1 MKQGVITT
9 LTLYPGTVW
18 TAEGRFAADALKVS
32 VAWTTNSEGAQ
43 HPSLVSIHEVHEL
56 NIVGRRHINDTRF
69 ALRRAAEQLAKEGI
83 TFAHEGELYT
93 VMPPHVRV
101 SPRFRIRAFV
111 LDDPK
116 LGPFSGENFVSNE

>member
-1 MKQGVITT
+1 MITT

-32 VAWTTNSEGAQ
+32 VAWATSSDGPRRPT
-43 HPSLVSIHEVHEL
+43 LVSIHEVHEL

-83 TFAHEGELYT
+83 IFAHEGELYT
-93 VMPPHVRV
+93 VKPPHVRV

-116 LGPFSGENFVSNE
+116 LGPFSGETFVPNE